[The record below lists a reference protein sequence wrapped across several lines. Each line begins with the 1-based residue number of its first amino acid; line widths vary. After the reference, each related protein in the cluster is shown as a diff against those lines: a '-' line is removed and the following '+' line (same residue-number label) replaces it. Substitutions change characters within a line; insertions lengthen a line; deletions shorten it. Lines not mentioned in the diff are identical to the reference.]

1 MNRVNYRMSSPDEWW
16 MDYDV
21 EEEGPEQHEFM
32 LWVSLY
38 NETSKKYEKTD
49 EDGEEFTVFRNG
61 STEEDVIDAVYNAD
75 IDDIINELVFVNGYD
90 EDWFKKNYTDF
101 EVYDCRQ
108 IG

>member
-1 MNRVNYRMSSPDEWW
+1 MSRVNMTLSSPDNWW

-21 EEEGPEQHEFM
+21 EKEEPEQHEFM
-32 LWVSLY
+32 LWLELY
-38 NETSKKYEKTD
+38 NESTGKYEKVD
-49 EDGEEFTVFRNG
+49 ENGDEFTVLRHG
-61 STEEDVIDAVYNAD
+61 ATAEDAAAAISQDD